1 MKESVHSAHL
11 LLNRAKANHHPK
23 AEFLLFKNYSLFL
36 LILSSKTSMRCSKK
50 CAENK
55 CICFDEIIWL
65 IIMKMRLKRKN
76 GLELGQGV
84 DTNI

>member
-1 MKESVHSAHL
+1 
-11 LLNRAKANHHPK
+11 
-23 AEFLLFKNYSLFL
+23 
-36 LILSSKTSMRCSKK
+36 MRCSKK